1 MTATPA
7 LEATGLTRRFGEVT
21 ALEDVSF
28 SIPGG
33 QVVGLLGHN
42 GAGKTT
48 TIRLLNGLLSPTSGS
63 ARTLGRD
70 PWADGPAVRARS
82 GVLTETPSLDERMTA
97 RESLRFWAELWDVPR
112 GEVTG
117 RIDALL
123 ERFDLAGRADDR
135 VGGYSRGMRQRLALA
150 RTLLHDPPLLFLDE
164 PTAALDPIASINV
177 RDMVRG
183 LAAGHDRT
191 ILICT
196 HNLAEAQELCDR
208 VVILRRGR
216 VVADG
221 TPAQVT
227 DAASIPIG
235 VEIEVDPD
243 HAEDT
248 LRLAAARTAGGAT
261 AAGRGLVRVDG
272 LAREAIP
279 ALVAE
284 LVASGASVYRVNP
297 EQVTLEAAYVALYG
311 AADGE
316 PEADVEAV
324 GAVEAEA

>member
-7 LEATGLTRRFGEVT
+7 LEASGLTRRFGDVT
-21 ALEDVSF
+21 ALEDVTF
-28 SIPGG
+28 SIPAG

-48 TIRLLNGLLSPTSGS
+48 TIRLLNGLLSPSAGS

-97 RESLRFWAELWDVPR
+97 REALRFWAELWSVPR
-112 GEVTG
+112 EEITA
-117 RIDALL
+117 RIDGLL
-123 ERFDLAGRADDR
+123 ERFDLTDRADDR

-183 LAAGHDRT
+183 LAGDERT

-208 VVILRRGR
+208 VIILRRGR

-221 TPAQVT
+221 TPEQVT

-235 VEIEVDPD
+235 VEIEVDAG
-243 HAEDT
+243 HAEDA
-248 LRLAAARTAGGAT
+248 LRLAAARGTGEAEVIGP
-261 AAGRGLVRVDG
+261 GRVRVDG
-272 LAREAIP
+272 LSRESIP

-284 LVASGASVYRVNP
+284 LVAVGASVYRVSP

-311 AADGE
+311 GIDAGMDGE
-316 PEADVEAV
+316 GEDR
-324 GAVEAEA
+324 G

>member
-1 MTATPA
+1 VTVGTAR
-7 LEATGLTRRFGEVT
+7 EARDLTRRFGPVT

-28 SIPGG
+28 SIPAGP
-33 QVVGLLGHN
+33 VVGLLGHN

-48 TIRLLNGLLSPTSGS
+48 TIRLLNGLLSPSPGA

-70 PWADGPAVRARS
+70 PWTDGPAVRARS

-97 RESLRFWAELWDVPR
+97 REALRFWAELWNVPR
-112 GEVTG
+112 AEVTS
-117 RIDALL
+117 RIGELL

-177 RDMVRG
+177 RDMVRT
-183 LAAGHDRT
+183 LAAGNVRT

-208 VVILRRGR
+208 VIILRRGR

-235 VEIEVDPD
+235 VEIEVDID
-243 HAEDT
+243 HAEDA
-248 LRLAAARTAGGAT
+248 LRIAGSRASGVAT
-261 AAGRGLVRVDG
+261 ADGPGLVRVDG
-272 LAREAIP
+272 LARDAVP
-279 ALVAE
+279 ALVAD
-284 LVASGASVYRVNP
+284 LVAAGASVYRINP

-311 AADGE
+311 EADGE
-316 PEADVEAV
+316 VEA
-324 GAVEAEA
+324 

>member
-1 MTATPA
+1 VTSVAA
-7 LEATGLTRRFGEVT
+7 LEASGLTRRFGEVT

-28 SIPGG
+28 SIPAG

-48 TIRLLNGLLSPTSGS
+48 TIRLLNGLLSPSAGS

-97 RESLRFWAELWDVPR
+97 REALRFWAELWGVPR
-112 GEVTG
+112 SDVTR
-117 RIDALL
+117 RIDELL
-123 ERFDLAGRADDR
+123 ERFDLTDRADDR

-183 LAAGHDRT
+183 LAAGHERT
-191 ILICT
+191 ILMCT

-208 VVILRRGR
+208 VIILRRGR

-235 VEIEVDPD
+235 VEIEVDAE
-243 HAEDT
+243 HADDA
-248 LRLAAARTAGGAT
+248 LGIAASRATGGAEVIGP
-261 AAGRGLVRVDG
+261 GRVRVDG
-272 LAREAIP
+272 LPRESIP
-279 ALVAE
+279 SLVAE
-284 LVASGASVYRVNP
+284 LVAAGASVYRVSP

-311 AADGE
+311 GADAEGE
-316 PEADVEAV
+316 T
-324 GAVEAEA
+324 

>member
-1 MTATPA
+1 VTSVAA
-7 LEATGLTRRFGEVT
+7 LEASGLTRRFGEVT

-28 SIPGG
+28 SIPAG

-48 TIRLLNGLLSPTSGS
+48 TIRLLNGLLSPSAGS

-97 RESLRFWAELWDVPR
+97 REALRFWAELWGVPR
-112 GEVTG
+112 SDVTR
-117 RIDALL
+117 RIDELL
-123 ERFDLAGRADDR
+123 ERFDLTDRADDR

-183 LAAGHDRT
+183 LAAGHERT

-208 VVILRRGR
+208 VIILRRGR

-235 VEIEVDPD
+235 VEIEVDAE
-243 HAEDT
+243 HADDA
-248 LRLAAARTAGGAT
+248 LGIAASRATGGAEVIGP
-261 AAGRGLVRVDG
+261 GRVRVDG
-272 LAREAIP
+272 LPRESIP
-279 ALVAE
+279 SLVAE
-284 LVASGASVYRVNP
+284 LVAAGASVYRVSP

-311 AADGE
+311 GADAEGE
-316 PEADVEAV
+316 T
-324 GAVEAEA
+324 

>member
-1 MTATPA
+1 MTSVAA
-7 LEATGLTRRFGEVT
+7 LEASGLTRRFGEVT

-28 SIPGG
+28 SIPAG

-48 TIRLLNGLLSPTSGS
+48 TIRLLNGLLSPSAGS

-97 RESLRFWAELWDVPR
+97 REALRFWAELWGVPR
-112 GEVTG
+112 SDVTR
-117 RIDALL
+117 RIDELL
-123 ERFDLAGRADDR
+123 ERFDLTDRADDR

-177 RDMVRG
+177 RDMVRS
-183 LAAGHDRT
+183 LAAGHERT

-208 VVILRRGR
+208 VIILRRGR

-235 VEIEVDPD
+235 VEIEVDAE
-243 HAEDT
+243 HADDA
-248 LRLAAARTAGGAT
+248 LGIAASRATGGAEVIGP
-261 AAGRGLVRVDG
+261 GRVRVDG
-272 LAREAIP
+272 LPRESIP
-279 ALVAE
+279 SLVAE
-284 LVASGASVYRVNP
+284 LVAAGASVYRVSP

-311 AADGE
+311 GADAEGE
-316 PEADVEAV
+316 T
-324 GAVEAEA
+324 

>member
-7 LEATGLTRRFGEVT
+7 LEASGLTRRFGDVT
-21 ALEDVSF
+21 ALEDVTF
-28 SIPGG
+28 SIPSG

-48 TIRLLNGLLSPTSGS
+48 TIRLLNGLLSPSAGS

-97 RESLRFWAELWDVPR
+97 REALRFWAELWSVPR
-112 GEVTG
+112 EEVTR

-123 ERFDLAGRADDR
+123 ERFDLTDRADDR

-183 LAAGHDRT
+183 LAAGHERT

-208 VVILRRGR
+208 VIILRRGR
-216 VVADG
+216 IVADG
-221 TPAQVT
+221 TPVEVT
-227 DAASIPIG
+227 DAASIPVG
-235 VEIEVDPD
+235 VEIEVDPE
-243 HAEDT
+243 HAEDA
-248 LRLAAARTAGGAT
+248 LRIAADRAAGGT
-261 AAGRGLVRVDG
+261 EVTGPGRVRVDG
-272 LAREAIP
+272 LARESIP

-284 LVASGASVYRVNP
+284 LVAAGASVYRVSP

-311 AADGE
+311 GADAEGE
-316 PEADVEAV
+316 T
-324 GAVEAEA
+324 

>member
-1 MTATPA
+1 TNIPA

-28 SIPGG
+28 SIPAG

-48 TIRLLNGLLSPTSGS
+48 TIRLLNGLLSPSSGS

-70 PWADGPAVRARS
+70 PWNEGPAVRARS

-97 RESLRFWAELWDVPR
+97 REAMRFWAELWNVPR
-112 GEVTG
+112 AEVQS

-123 ERFDLAGRADDR
+123 ERFELAGRADDR

-150 RTLLHDPPLLFLDE
+150 RTLLHNPPLLFLDE

-177 RDMVRG
+177 RDMVRD
-183 LAAGHDRT
+183 LAAGHERT

-208 VVILRRGR
+208 VIILRRGR

-221 TPAQVT
+221 TPAEVT

-235 VEIEVDPD
+235 VEIEVD
-243 HAEDT
+243 
-248 LRLAAARTAGGAT
+248 AGH
-261 AAGRGLVRVDG
+261 V
-272 LAREAIP
+272 
-279 ALVAE
+279 
-284 LVASGASVYRVNP
+284 
-297 EQVTLEAAYVALYG
+297 EAA
-311 AADGE
+311 
-316 PEADVEAV
+316 
-324 GAVEAEA
+324 

>member
-1 MTATPA
+1 MTPMPA
-7 LEATGLTRRFGEVT
+7 LEASGLTRRFGEVT
-21 ALEDVSF
+21 ALEDVTF
-28 SIPGG
+28 SIPAG

-48 TIRLLNGLLSPTSGS
+48 TIRLLNGLLSPSAGS

-97 RESLRFWAELWDVPR
+97 REALRFWAELWSVPR
-112 GEVTG
+112 EQIAA
-117 RIDALL
+117 RIDGLL
-123 ERFDLAGRADDR
+123 ERFDLTDRADDR

-183 LAAGHDRT
+183 LAGVERT
-191 ILICT
+191 ILLCT

-208 VVILRRGR
+208 VIILRRGR
-216 VVADG
+216 IVADG
-221 TPAQVT
+221 TPEQVT

-235 VEIEVDPD
+235 VEIEVDAE
-243 HAEDT
+243 HAEDA
-248 LRLAAARTAGGAT
+248 LRLAGARGT
-261 AAGRGLVRVDG
+261 GRAEAIGPGRVRVDG
-272 LAREAIP
+272 LARDAIP

-284 LVASGASVYRVNP
+284 LVAAGASVYRVSP

-311 AADGE
+311 GIDAGMDGE
-316 PEADVEAV
+316 GDD
-324 GAVEAEA
+324 GR